1 MIEILDT
8 AGQEDYQSML
18 DTWINFAEGF
28 LLVYAINDKE
38 SLERL
43 EKTRDRI
50 LKLKKGKVCPIV
62 IVGNKCDL
70 ENEREIKEDD
80 AKTIA
85 KQWGALH
92 IETSATVFFKNFI
105 IFFSFFIGKCKL
117 QRKLQFTH

>member
-1 MIEILDT
+1 
-8 AGQEDYQSML
+8 ML

-70 ENEREIKEDD
+70 VEEREIQEDH
-80 AKTIA
+80 AKAIA

-92 IETSATVFFKNFI
+92 IETSATVFYNLNIFI
-105 IFFSFFIGKCKL
+105 FLGKYKL
-117 QRKLQFTH
+117 QGMFQYSYKTSCKSKC